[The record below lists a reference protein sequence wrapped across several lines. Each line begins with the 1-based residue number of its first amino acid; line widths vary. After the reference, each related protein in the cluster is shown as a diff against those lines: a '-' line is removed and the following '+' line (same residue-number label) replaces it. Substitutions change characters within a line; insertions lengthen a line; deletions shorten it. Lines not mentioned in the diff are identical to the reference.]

1 MAREPVVFG
10 WSGGKDSALALQEVL
25 RSGLYEVVALLTTC
39 TEGFRR
45 ISMHGVR
52 CSLLKS
58 QASELGI
65 PLRKVFIEKG
75 SSNADYEVRMRGALM
90 EYQKA
95 GVSKVVFGD
104 LFLEEIRAYR
114 NRMLAEIQMTAL
126 YPIWGRNTKTL
137 ARQFIQ
143 SGFQAVLVCIDPRH
157 LDESFAG
164 RLYDD
169 ALLNDLPS
177 AVDPCG
183 ENGEFHTFVFDGP
196 LFRKPIK
203 YRAGP
208 VVSRDQF
215 IFADL
220 LPDSNETNRTNAP
233 KIKKEI
239 KRK

>member
-1 MAREPVVFG
+1 MAKEPVVFG
-10 WSGGKDSALALQEVL
+10 WSGGKDSALALQEIL
-25 RSGLYEVVALLTTC
+25 RSGLYEVVALVTTC

-52 CSLLKS
+52 CSLLKT

-75 SSNADYEVRMRGALM
+75 SSNADYEVRMRAALM

-95 GVSKVVFGD
+95 GVNKVVFGD
-104 LFLEEIRAYR
+104 LFLEEIREYR
-114 NRMLAEIQMTAL
+114 NRMLAEIGMTAL
-126 YPIWGRNTKTL
+126 YPLWGRNTL
-137 ARQFIQ
+137 ALADEFIQ
-143 SGFQAVLVCIDPRH
+143 AGFQAVLVCIDPRH
-157 LDESFAG
+157 LDASFAG
-164 RLYDD
+164 RLYND
-169 ALLNDLPS
+169 ALLSDLPLT
-177 AVDPCG
+177 VDPCG

-196 LFRKPIK
+196 IFQKPVK
-203 YRAGP
+203 YSPGP

-220 LPDSNETNRTNAP
+220 LPDSKSIAQGNNQ